1 MELLAP
7 AGNWQAFVAA
17 VEAGADAVYVG
28 GTRFSARQ
36 YADNFTLEQLRRAE
50 EYAHLRDRR
59 LYVAVNTLLDGGEM
73 EEALE
78 YCFLLQELGVDAVIV
93 QDLGLMYLLRRT
105 LPGLRVHA
113 STQMSI
119 HNAAGVALL
128 QRCGVV
134 RVVLARELSAADVA
148 SIHRQVPAMELECFV
163 HGALCFSHS
172 GQCLFSS
179 LVGGRSGNRGR
190 CAQPCRLPY
199 SLLAGGRE
207 VRTRGEHL
215 LSPADLCLLEAL
227 PSLQAAGVSSLKI
240 EGRMK
245 RPEYVAT
252 VTAVYRQALDAL
264 AGGHFLVRE
273 DMRQALEG
281 IFNRTF
287 TTGSWG
293 GEGAH
298 VLNIARPNNRGV
310 LLGRVTFQHPDGR
323 TGIHLLQPL
332 RQGDGIEVWVRRGP
346 NPALTVRELWLG
358 GQAVEEVAAGQ
369 EAVVVLQARVGRGD
383 RVFKTHDAALH
394 ARAQE
399 LMVHNRLAGR
409 IPVWVTARLAAGQP
423 LLVTLRDGEGNQGQ
437 AETPSPAL
445 PARTRAVSAADLEE
459 KLSRLGAT
467 PLVVAGME
475 LQVEEGLMVPFSEV
489 N

>member
-172 GQCLFSS
+172 G
-179 LVGGRSGNRGR
+179 
-190 CAQPCRLPY
+190 
-199 SLLAGGRE
+199 
-207 VRTRGEHL
+207 
-215 LSPADLCLLEAL
+215 
-227 PSLQAAGVSSLKI
+227 
-240 EGRMK
+240 
-245 RPEYVAT
+245 
-252 VTAVYRQALDAL
+252 
-264 AGGHFLVRE
+264 
-273 DMRQALEG
+273 
-281 IFNRTF
+281 
-287 TTGSWG
+287 
-293 GEGAH
+293 
-298 VLNIARPNNRGV
+298 
-310 LLGRVTFQHPDGR
+310 
-323 TGIHLLQPL
+323 
-332 RQGDGIEVWVRRGP
+332 
-346 NPALTVRELWLG
+346 
-358 GQAVEEVAAGQ
+358 
-369 EAVVVLQARVGRGD
+369 
-383 RVFKTHDAALH
+383 
-394 ARAQE
+394 
-399 LMVHNRLAGR
+399 
-409 IPVWVTARLAAGQP
+409 
-423 LLVTLRDGEGNQGQ
+423 
-437 AETPSPAL
+437 
-445 PARTRAVSAADLEE
+445 
-459 KLSRLGAT
+459 
-467 PLVVAGME
+467 
-475 LQVEEGLMVPFSEV
+475 
-489 N
+489 